1 MALFPT
7 RYGFLGVVAG
17 IAGLGLTIP
26 TGCSSGSSGPVGTPV
41 ASPGSSGG
49 SSSGGGSPTGS
60 GSGVVEGGLS
70 ASSSSGGSGGPGGSS
85 GSLSTDSGSPVPAL
99 DGGANADSAPNTTGG
114 MEAGTAADG
123 SAGSSG
129 DAAVP
134 LNPSLLTNCTGTSPI
149 VCTIPTPN
157 GNYEVTAEVGSA
169 SAAATTRVQA
179 ETWRIEQQ
187 PAMTTAGMFSQTT
200 FTVNVRAEMHGTYSA
215 PGGVLNLLFDGTAP
229 ALHGLGLA
237 PAPAAVTVFVAGD
250 STVCDWDPS
259 ASNAITPPTPSI
271 ERGWAQALS
280 QYLKPGVAVANYAVS
295 GQTAS
300 GFYGSYFPPARA
312 AMKAGDY
319 LFIQFGHND
328 QKNASN
334 IASYKADL
342 TNYITDARSKM
353 VTPVL
358 FTPVARGTG
367 TNFAGLDQQARD
379 LAAAQKV
386 ALIDLTN
393 LSWAYYTTLVD
404 KTVLFVPGQQTHFS
418 ESGAT
423 QVAGIVAQALKTSG
437 LGLATFVK

>member
-1 MALFPT
+1 MTFRIRHRFPA
-7 RYGFLGVVAG
+7 VVAG
-17 IAGLGLTIP
+17 IAGLFLTIP
-26 TGCSSGSSGPVGTPV
+26 TGCSSGSSGTVATPG
-41 ASPGSSGG
+41 ASSGSSGG
-49 SSSGGGSPTGS
+49 SSSGSGNPAGS
-60 GSGVVEGGLS
+60 GSGAFDEGGLS
-70 ASSSSGGSGGPGGSS
+70 GSSGSGSGAPGGSS
-85 GSLSTDSGSPVPAL
+85 GGSSPDSGAPSTAPL
-99 DGGANADSAPNTTGG
+99 DGAADADAAANITD
-114 MEAGTAADG
+114 MEAGPAADG
-123 SAGSSG
+123 YAGSGG

-134 LNPSLLTNCTGTSPI
+134 LNPSLLSDCTGTAPI

-157 GNYEVTAEVGSA
+157 GNYDVTAEIGSSTAA
-169 SAAATTRVQA
+169 STTRTQA

-187 PAMTTAGMFSQTT
+187 PTMSAAGIFSQIT

-215 PGGVLNLLFDGTAP
+215 PGGVLNLLFDGAAP
-229 ALHGLGLA
+229 ALHGLGFA
-237 PAPAAVTVFVAGD
+237 PAPGAVTVFLAGD

-271 ERGWAQALS
+271 ERGWAQELS
-280 QYLKPGVAVANYAVS
+280 QYLRPGVAVANYAVS
-295 GQTAS
+295 GQTAA

-328 QKNASN
+328 QKNAAN
-334 IASYKADL
+334 IASYKSDL
-342 TNYITDARSKM
+342 TNYINDARSKM
-353 VTPVL
+353 VTPVV

-379 LAAAQKV
+379 VAAAQKV

-393 LSWAYYTTLVD
+393 LSWAYYMTLVD

-437 LGLATFVK
+437 LGLATFIK